1 MPYVLV
7 RESFLCISSTVEGL
21 PSNEARILA
30 EKCCTYPEL
39 REEKQ
44 RRLDFNIP
52 SLPILNSLEQLGYKV
67 VSSGSFVASQVILLR
82 TYGTLLIKQLFR
94 EEPINLFKKNLF
106 GLCTEAQKICLMLS
120 VISSISTHH

>member
-39 REEKQ
+39 KEEKQ

-67 VSSGSFVASQVILLR
+67 VSSGSFVASQVILFFILH
-82 TYGTLLIKQLFR
+82 Y
-94 EEPINLFKKNLF
+94 N
-106 GLCTEAQKICLMLS
+106 ALS
-120 VISSISTHH
+120 E